1 MATEGSTG
9 DHGPANASEYIVH
22 HLGHLNTSG
31 HPQEAIVDFSIINI
45 DTVFWSVAM
54 ALLTA
59 FLLRRAAVR
68 VTSDVPSR
76 FVGAIESLVEFVHE
90 QARSIVHGDISRIA
104 PLALTAFVWIV
115 FMNAMDLIPVDL
127 IPWIAAH
134 LGIPYQRVVPTA
146 DLNGSMA
153 LSIVVLFTSLY
164 YGIKIKGGGGFVH
177 ELFTAPFGAGPS
189 SGAGIVLKPIL
200 WVVNFAMQVIEYLAK
215 TVSLGMRLFGNMFA
229 GELVFMLIALLG
241 ATATV
246 WGFGLHFL
254 TGLAWAIFHILIIV
268 LQGFIFM
275 MLTLV
280 YIGQAH
286 EHH

>member
-1 MATEGSTG
+1 MATEGST
-9 DHGPANASEYIVH
+9 HGPANASEYIVH

-31 HPQEAIVDFSIINI
+31 HPQKAIVDFSIINL

-59 FLLRRAAVR
+59 FLLYRGARLI
-68 VTSDVPSR
+68 TSGVPGR
-76 FVGAIESLVEFVHE
+76 FVGAIESVVEFVHE
-90 QARSIVHGDISRIA
+90 QARSIVHGNVSYIA
-104 PLALTAFVWIV
+104 PLALTSFVWIF
-115 FMNAMDLIPVDL
+115 FMNALDLLPVDL
-127 IPWIAAH
+127 LPWLAS
-134 LGIPYQRVVPTA
+134 LVGISYQRIVPTA
-146 DLNGSMA
+146 DLNGAMA
-153 LSIVVLFTSLY
+153 LSLVVLAASLY
-164 YGIKIKGGGGFVH
+164 YGVKIKGGGGFVH
-177 ELFTAPFGAGPS
+177 ELFTAPFGGGPT
-189 SGAGIVLKPIL
+189 SGVGVIFKPVLWI
-200 WVVNFAMQVIEYLAK
+200 VNFAMQVIEYLAK

-241 ATATV
+241 ATATA

-254 TGLAWAIFHILIIV
+254 TGLAWAIFHILIIT
-268 LQGFIFM
+268 LQAFIFM